1 MTQSL
6 AFTDISKAFPGV
18 KALQNV
24 SFSVPGGSVHGL
36 LGENGAGKS
45 TLIKILGGDIKPDTG
60 AIVLDGQA
68 QSYTSVMGA
77 MTAGIAV
84 VHQELQ
90 LVPELSVG
98 ENLTL
103 GRFPHKGGFVS
114 FRDLHARARKALE
127 DVGGG
132 IDSRA
137 KISSLSI
144 GQRQMV
150 EIAKAIM
157 FEAKVIALD
166 EPTSSLSATESDVLF
181 ALVERLRAQ
190 GKIILYVSHRLDEI
204 FRLCNGCTI
213 LRDGKFAFHADS
225 MAGVTRDDIVRAMVG
240 REISDIWGWRGREQG
255 QSRLEVGGVSGRRLA
270 QPASFTIKAGEIL
283 GLFGLIGA
291 GRSEL
296 FRLVYG
302 ADPTWSGRV
311 SVDGKRVPAKGPKRS
326 IIIGTMFCPEDR
338 KADGI
343 IQGQS
348 VAENIVIST
357 RRNFSPFGVLARR
370 KEKAVAEEYVQ
381 KLRVKTPSIRQNII
395 NLSGGNQ
402 QKTIL
407 ARWLAENELKVLLV
421 DEPTRGIDVGAK
433 AEIYSILYDLAARG
447 VAIGVISSDL
457 PEVMGVC
464 DRILVMR
471 QGRIVEEFQRGGF
484 NEHRILEAAL
494 PASSV
499 PQDSGSRD
507 SVPQDSVSQETAS

>member
-6 AFTDISKAFPGV
+6 AFSDISKSFPGV

-24 SFSVPGGSVHGL
+24 SFSVQGGSVHGL

-45 TLIKILGGDIKPDTG
+45 TLIKILGGDIRADSG
-60 AIVLDGQA
+60 EIVLDGQPQA
-68 QSYTSVMGA
+68 YATVLGA

-103 GRFPHKGGFVS
+103 GRFPNSAGIIS
-114 FRDLHARARKALE
+114 FRELHARAQRALAE
-127 DVGGG
+127 VGGG

-137 KISSLSI
+137 RIATLSL

-157 FEAKVIALD
+157 FEARVIALD
-166 EPTSSLSATESDVLF
+166 EPTSSLSSTESEVLF
-181 ALVERLRAQ
+181 ALVDKLRAR
-190 GKIILYVSHRLDEI
+190 GKIILYVSHRLDEV
-204 FRLCNGCTI
+204 FQLCNGCTI
-213 LRDGKFAFHADS
+213 LRDGKFAFHADT
-225 MAGVTRDDIVRAMVG
+225 MAGLTRDDIVRAMVG
-240 REISDIWGWRGREQG
+240 REIKDIWGWRGRQQG
-255 QSRLEVGGVSGRRLA
+255 EERLKVEAVSGQRLPV
-270 QPASFTIKAGEIL
+270 PASFAIKAGEIL
-283 GLFGLIGA
+283 GLFGLVGA

-302 ADPTWSGRV
+302 ADALRAGTV
-311 SVDGKRVPAKGPKRS
+311 SVDGTVLVAHAPRRS
-326 IIIGTMFCPEDR
+326 ITLGAVFCPEDR

-343 IQGQS
+343 VQGQS

-357 RRNFSPFGVLARR
+357 RRNFSPFGLISPA
-370 KEKAVAEEYVQ
+370 KEKAVAEEFVAR
-381 KLRVKTPSIRQNII
+381 LRVKTPSVRQDIV

-407 ARWLAENELKVLLV
+407 ARWLAEPALKVLLV

-433 AEIYSILYDLAARG
+433 AEIYAILYDLAAKG
-447 VAIGVISSDL
+447 IAIGVVSSDL
-457 PEVMGVC
+457 PEVMGIC

-471 QGRIVEEFQRGGF
+471 QGRIDAQFMRADF
-484 NEHRILEAAL
+484 DEHRILAAAL
-494 PASSV
+494 PAE
-499 PQDSGSRD
+499 PESGKL
-507 SVPQDSVSQETAS
+507 VS

>member
-6 AFTDISKAFPGV
+6 AFTDISKSFPGV
-18 KALQNV
+18 KALQNI

-45 TLIKILGGDIKPDTG
+45 TLIKILGGDITPDTG
-60 AIVLDGQA
+60 AIVLEGQ
-68 QSYTSVMGA
+68 QQNYTSVMGA

-103 GRFPHKGGFVS
+103 GRFPNKGGVVS
-114 FRDLHARARKALE
+114 FRDLHARARKALAE
-127 DVGGG
+127 VGGG

-137 KISSLSI
+137 KIASLSI

-166 EPTSSLSATESDVLF
+166 EPTSSLSSTESEVLF
-181 ALVERLRAQ
+181 ALVDKLRAQ

-213 LRDGKFAFHADS
+213 LRDGKFAFHAES
-225 MAGVTRDDIVRAMVG
+225 MEGLTRDDIVRAMVG
-240 REISDIWGWRGREQG
+240 REIADIWGWRGRDQG
-255 QSRLEVGGVSGRRLA
+255 QTRLSVDGVTGRRLSR
-270 QPASFTIKAGEIL
+270 PASFDIKAGEIL

-302 ADPTWSGRV
+302 ADPIWNGSVG
-311 SVDGKRVPAKGPKRS
+311 VDGKKVSARNPKRS
-326 IIIGTMFCPEDR
+326 ITIGAMFCPEDR

-343 IQGQS
+343 VQGQS

-357 RRNFSPFGVLARR
+357 RRNFSPFGLLSRT
-370 KEKAVAEEYVQ
+370 KEKAVAEDYVQ
-381 KLRVKTPSIRQNII
+381 KLRVRTPSIRQNIV

-433 AEIYSILYDLAARG
+433 AEIYAILYDLAARG

-471 QGRIVEEFQRGGF
+471 QGSIVEEFRRGDF

-499 PQDSGSRD
+499 QQDT
-507 SVPQDSVSQETAS
+507 VSQETAS